1 MFVASQRN
9 YVRCHGWST
18 EQEINVYSMHTAT
31 TALYLLD
38 SPLSFQFRRLG
49 QGGELKRH
57 AAIWHSRSMEGVYDA
72 MFLGNY

>member
-1 MFVASQRN
+1 
-9 YVRCHGWST
+9 
-18 EQEINVYSMHTAT
+18 MHTAT